1 MAIIFSQ
8 KIKKISKKSYHRF
21 TELYKDIRIAAAP
34 KKRRG
39 VIAGIRA
46 WFMRN
51 RDAIFHLLLWV
62 CILLV
67 LLVIASFVTQAIFG
81 DIPWLRFFFN
91 AFKKIGTESLLQ

>member
-1 MAIIFSQ
+1 MSIFRR
-8 KIKKISKKSYHRF
+8 IGNALARF
-21 TELYKDIRIAAAP
+21 MY
-34 KKRRG
+34 G
-39 VIAGIRA
+39 
-46 WFMRN
+46 RN
-51 RDAIFHLLLWV
+51 GPDQLGFATLWV